1 MEGAIT
7 IERLSNAVSKLCY
20 ISIAVM
26 PLILVWIWMD
36 PERVAQE
43 FSDKSDLVL
52 PEAIGFLT
60 RIFGFT
66 LTIIPTTLMIM
77 GLLSL
82 QEFLNNLQKSDYFN
96 PNNPTLLRKF
106 AYMLLWSTLA
116 RPLIGALV
124 SIVITINNPPGQRTV
139 TFSLGTDEISGVFVA
154 LLIMLLSLL
163 MAESKSSVD
172 ERARLTT

>member
-1 MEGAIT
+1 MEGVIT
-7 IERLSNAVSKLCY
+7 IERLSSAVSKLCY

-36 PERVAQE
+36 PERVAQD
-43 FSDKSDLVL
+43 FSDTSDLVL
-52 PEAIGFLT
+52 SEAIGFLT

-96 PNNPTLLRKF
+96 SNNPTLLR
-106 AYMLLWSTLA
+106 
-116 RPLIGALV
+116 
-124 SIVITINNPPGQRTV
+124 
-139 TFSLGTDEISGVFVA
+139 
-154 LLIMLLSLL
+154 
-163 MAESKSSVD
+163 
-172 ERARLTT
+172 

>member
-1 MEGAIT
+1 
-7 IERLSNAVSKLCY
+7 
-20 ISIAVM
+20 
-26 PLILVWIWMD
+26 
-36 PERVAQE
+36 
-43 FSDKSDLVL
+43 VL

-66 LTIIPTTLMIM
+66 LTIIPTILMIM

-82 QEFLNNLQKSDYFN
+82 QEFLNNLQESDYFN

-116 RPLIGALV
+116 RPLVGALV
-124 SIVITINNPPGQRTV
+124 SIVITINNPQGQRTV
-139 TFSLGTDEISGVFVA
+139 AFSLGTDEISGVFVA
-154 LLIMLLSLL
+154 LLMMLLSLL

-172 ERARLTT
+172 ERAHLTT

>member
-36 PERVAQE
+36 PERVAQD
-43 FSDKSDLVL
+43 FSDTSDLVL
-52 PEAIGFLT
+52 SEAIGFLN

-66 LTIIPTTLMIM
+66 LSIIPTILMIM

>member
-1 MEGAIT
+1 MEGVIT
-7 IERLSNAVSKLCY
+7 IERLSSAVSKLCY
-20 ISIAVM
+20 ISIALM

-36 PERVAQE
+36 PERVAQD
-43 FSDKSDLVL
+43 FSDTGDLVL

-66 LTIIPTTLMIM
+66 LTIIPTLLLIM

-139 TFSLGTDEISGVFVA
+139 TFSLGTDEI
-154 LLIMLLSLL
+154 LSLIHI
-163 MAESKSSVD
+163 
-172 ERARLTT
+172 

>member
-1 MEGAIT
+1 MEGVIT
-7 IERLSNAVSKLCY
+7 IERLSSAVSKLCY
-20 ISIAVM
+20 ISIALM

-36 PERVAQE
+36 PERVAQD
-43 FSDKSDLVL
+43 FSDTSDLVL

-60 RIFGFT
+60 RFFGFT
-66 LTIIPTTLMIM
+66 LSIIPTILMIK

-82 QEFLNNLQKSDYFN
+82 KEFLNNLQKSDYFN

-139 TFSLGTDEISGVFVA
+139 AFSLGTDEISGVFVA

>member
-36 PERVAQE
+36 PERVAQD
-43 FSDKSDLVL
+43 FSDTSDLVL
-52 PEAIGFLT
+52 SEAIGFLN

-66 LTIIPTTLMIM
+66 LSIIPTILMIM

-124 SIVITINNPPGQRTV
+124 SIVITINNPPSQRTV

>member
-1 MEGAIT
+1 MEGVIT
-7 IERLSNAVSKLCY
+7 IERLSSAVSKLCY
-20 ISIAVM
+20 IAIAVM

-43 FSDKSDLVL
+43 FSDTSDLVL

-60 RIFGFT
+60 RFFGFT
-66 LTIIPTTLMIM
+66 LSIIPTILMIK

-82 QEFLNNLQKSDYFN
+82 KEFLNNLQKSDYFN
-96 PNNPTLLRKF
+96 PNNP
-106 AYMLLWSTLA
+106 
-116 RPLIGALV
+116 
-124 SIVITINNPPGQRTV
+124 PGQRTV
-139 TFSLGTDEISGVFVA
+139 AFSLGTDEISGVFVA

-172 ERARLTT
+172 ERARLTA

>member
-36 PERVAQE
+36 PERVAQD
-43 FSDKSDLVL
+43 FSDTSDLVL
-52 PEAIGFLT
+52 SEAIGFLT

-66 LTIIPTTLMIM
+66 LTIIPTTLMII

-163 MAESKSSVD
+163 IAESKSSVD
-172 ERARLTT
+172 ERACLTT

>member
-7 IERLSNAVSKLCY
+7 IERLSSAVSKLSY
-20 ISIAVM
+20 ISIALM

-36 PERVAQE
+36 PERIAQD
-43 FSDKSDLVL
+43 FSDTGDLVL

-82 QEFLNNLQKSDYFN
+82 QEFLSNLQKSDYFN

-139 TFSLGTDEISGVFVA
+139 AFSLGTDEISGVFVA
-154 LLIMLLSLL
+154 LLIILLSLL
-163 MAESKSSVD
+163 MAESKSSID

>member
-7 IERLSNAVSKLCY
+7 IERLSSAVSKLCY

-36 PERVAQE
+36 PERVAQD
-43 FSDKSDLVL
+43 FSDTSDLVL
-52 PEAIGFLT
+52 SEAIGFLT

-66 LTIIPTTLMIM
+66 LTIIPTTLMII

-106 AYMLLWSTLA
+106 AFMLLWSTLA

-163 MAESKSSVD
+163 MAESQSSVD
-172 ERARLTT
+172 ERACLTT